1 MENGAHTWRLRIG
14 WEWSGNVLILTTC
27 GRIGH
32 AEAARLGQTM
42 ADAERLARGIVVDL
56 SGVDYLSGAG
66 ASVMSSAA
74 AKNGGH
80 GGIVVCGMQD
90 PVRIALEL
98 AGVLEG
104 LPTAATR
111 EDALARLQ
119 VGG

>member
-1 MENGAHTWRLRIG
+1 MENGAPTWRLRIG
-14 WEWSGNVLILTTC
+14 WEWSGSILILTTC

-32 AEAARLGQTM
+32 AEAARLRQAM
-42 ADAERLARGIVVDL
+42 DDAARVARGIVVDL

-66 ASVMSSAA
+66 ASVISSAA
-74 AKNGGH
+74 ATGGGH
-80 GGIVVCGMQD
+80 GTIVVCGMQD

-111 EDALARLQ
+111 EDSLARLRMRE
-119 VGG
+119 